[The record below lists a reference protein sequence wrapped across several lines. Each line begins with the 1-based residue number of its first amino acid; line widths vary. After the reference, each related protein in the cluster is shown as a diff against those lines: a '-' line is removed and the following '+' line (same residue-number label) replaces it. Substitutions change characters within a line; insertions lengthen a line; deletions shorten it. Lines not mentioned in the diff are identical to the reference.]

1 MKGERYKWN
10 IVESGFKHHN
20 LNPNFYFMSHFNRYK
35 FNIGQYMKMDKKIIK
50 KPDLNE
56 QKYCKMSLY
65 FMLMKNLMLD
75 KLDPEGNG

>member
-1 MKGERYKWN
+1 
-10 IVESGFKHHN
+10 
-20 LNPNFYFMSHFNRYK
+20 
-35 FNIGQYMKMDKKIIK
+35 MKMDKKIIK

-56 QKYCKMSLY
+56 QKYCKTSLY

>member
-1 MKGERYKWN
+1 
-10 IVESGFKHHN
+10 
-20 LNPNFYFMSHFNRYK
+20 MSHFNRYK

-56 QKYCKMSLY
+56 QKYCKTSLY